1 MKKFKEFFVNSFFAY
16 LAIEIVEEMLEE
28 VITFGLS
35 ALLIKGVST
44 LLVVSLTQGA
54 KVSIKVLVKE
64 FTYKEGN
71 DKVEKV
77 KKFFVWI
84 WSNKK
89 TLLGIGSG
97 ALMVVSGSGAIDV
110 NSFPALIVGGFN
122 ITPII
127 YYVVLGIL
135 SLIGVTGKGFE
146 TIQEFADRLS
156 VIKAEKEQKAIEKE
170 AKKELKAEEKI
181 ANQTQAEQEKAA
193 AKAAAEAT
201 AKAEAEKAEAEHRA
215 KVEAVKEKLKLQA
228 TQTATTETTT
238 DVK

>member
-54 KVSIKVLVKE
+54 KVSIKVLVKR

-97 ALMVVSGSGAIDV
+97 VLMVVSGSGAIDV
-110 NSFPALIVGGFN
+110 NSFPALLVGGFN

-146 TIQEFADRLS
+146 TIQEFAERLG
-156 VIKAEKEQKAIEKE
+156 VIKAKKEEKQIEKE
-170 AKKELKAEEKI
+170 AKKELKAEEKN

-193 AKAAAEAT
+193 AKAAAEAK

>member
-35 ALLIKGVST
+35 ALLIKGMST

-110 NSFPALIVGGFN
+110 NSFPALLVGGFN

-127 YYVVLGIL
+127 YYVILGIL

-146 TIQEFADRLS
+146 TIQEFAERLGI
-156 VIKAEKEQKAIEKE
+156 IKAEKEEKAIEKE
-170 AKKELKAEEKI
+170 AKKELKAEEKL